1 MSDEPVKRGFF
12 ARINEAL
19 YETVET
25 GEPGGQEDAPR
36 AGAPAGRSGAVR
48 VAPPAAPP
56 SLENPPELAAR
67 VRADIEGRGRALTQ
81 FLALAASFAEIIPEE
96 SGRFRAA
103 LKALE
108 KTGNVSRKDILGA
121 ANDQL
126 RALGSQREVFASA
139 VSRKREALKEQ
150 GGGVQALRSQIAE
163 LQQNIARLQAEEQSL
178 LRSTA
183 AEEAK
188 IRAAEE
194 GFSSLLSTM
203 EAEIKA
209 SLEKIEKY
217 IPA

>member
-1 MSDEPVKRGFF
+1 MSDQPLKKGFF

-25 GEPGGQEDAPR
+25 VESGGQDEAPGPGER
-36 AGAPAGRSGAVR
+36 AGRPGAV
-48 VAPPAAPP
+48 AETAAAP
-56 SLENPPELAAR
+56 SLEDPPELAAR
-67 VRADIEGRGRALTQ
+67 VRADIEGRGQALTQ

-108 KTGNVSRKDILGA
+108 KTGNVSRKEVVRA

-126 RALGSQREVFASA
+126 RALESQREVFAGA
-139 VSRKREALKEQ
+139 VDRKREELKTQ
-150 GGGVQALRSQIAE
+150 GGGVEALRAQIAE
-163 LQQNIARLQAEEQSL
+163 LQQTIARLQGEEQEVV
-178 LRSTA
+178 RAVA

-188 IRAAEE
+188 IKAAAER
-194 GFSSLLSTM
+194 FSMLLSTM
-203 EAEIKA
+203 EAEIKS